1 MLLLSTFLYKTSMCY
16 KKEKKK
22 RLTTCAIHKV
32 LLSSFVCWLIAQ
44 IVENSFGAV
53 STGET
58 EDENRT
64 MVALYEEKK
73 IC

>member
-1 MLLLSTFLYKTSMCY
+1 MLQEG
-16 KKEKKK
+16 KEK

-53 STGET
+53 SIGET